1 MALVVFV
8 VGDRMRLTD
17 HFTLEELTFSEFAIR
32 RGIDNRPPDA
42 VLPRLRMLA
51 EGLER
56 VRALLGVPMRIS
68 SGYRCWSLNH
78 AIGGAKNS
86 AHVTGFAA
94 DFTAPTFGTPMQVAL
109 AIADSGIEFDQVI
122 HEGRWVHVSF
132 APAMRRM
139 DLTATFVNGRP
150 HYTPGIL

>member
-1 MALVVFV
+1 
-8 VGDRMRLTD
+8 MRLTD
-17 HFTLEELTFSEFAIR
+17 HFTLEELTFSEFATR
-32 RGIDNRPPDA
+32 RGIDNRPSDT
-42 VLPRLRMLA
+42 VLPRLRLLA

-68 SGYRCWSLNH
+68 SGYRCGPLNH
-78 AIGGAKNS
+78 AIGGAANS
-86 AHVTGFAA
+86 AHVTGLAA
-94 DFTAPTFGTPMQVAL
+94 DFIAPAFGSPRQVAL
-109 AIADSGIEFDQVI
+109 AIADSAIEFDQVI

-150 HYTPGIL
+150 YYTPGIV